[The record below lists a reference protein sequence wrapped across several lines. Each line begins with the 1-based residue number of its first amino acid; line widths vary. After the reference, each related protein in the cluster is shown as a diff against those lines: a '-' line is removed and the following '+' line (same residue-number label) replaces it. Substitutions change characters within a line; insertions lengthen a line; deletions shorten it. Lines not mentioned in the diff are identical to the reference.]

1 MQGTNESK
9 AYERII
15 DDYNSLMR
23 YVTISRLLC
32 IQIDYFPP
40 IQNANKASERQREN
54 GVVASDPATTSFL
67 EISIAVVS
75 LQAVRSF
82 SSSSS
87 SQLVVAVSV
96 ALFADFL
103 GLGDTFRSIICA
115 VSMNEDV
122 QRALSEATSSLLMLV
137 LASVNV
143 EALKMDSLH

>member
-1 MQGTNESK
+1 
-9 AYERII
+9 
-15 DDYNSLMR
+15 MR
-23 YVTISRLLC
+23 RKEMIQALIHLC
-32 IQIDYFPP
+32 
-40 IQNANKASERQREN
+40 NLK
-54 GVVASDPATTSFL
+54 VVASDPATTSFL

-122 QRALSEATSSLLMLV
+122 QIALSEATSSLLMLCECG
-137 LASVNV
+137 SP
-143 EALKMDSLH
+143 EDG